1 MKKFNI
7 KVGDRKFIVKA
18 KDNIDAVRKLQ
29 DAKKKKLID
38 ALGEG
43 ACSPV
48 SADYEKEA
56 KKLLESYDRA
66 DKTNDNKTLFA
77 RMIDNLENE
86 VLNKEKEI
94 KKFDDIWS
102 DHKKEMLRNIRNAE
116 LVLSQAKNRLKAK
129 DANSVR
135 DAKTIGRYKSKSG
148 KVYIIKEDTGYG
160 SIGSYP
166 YVTDDKGKWVPV
178 PDEIRKGG
186 FKALYELI
194 HSGNIEKYIT
204 DSSIKDASPIIVE
217 AIPYKNEM
225 YVVLEFSWNG
235 SKRWIVVAK
244 ENYHNEKKYTGGGVV
259 EFSLNGAKK
268 TADDFYTMNKLE
280 KKHGRTEGY
289 KKWMAGET
297 DSAIE
302 DFDKTLDPIPNIMKK
317 QGKDSADKVNEI
329 KDYGRDIAVPGTNI
343 IAIGIEDLFD
353 YIRWIK
359 DSLSKGD
366 KSRAERL
373 AEDFKRLLSER
384 KKSVAGLPQYTN
396 TISKYVQE
404 AEKEFNSIKM

>member
-18 KDNIDAVRKLQ
+18 KDNIDAVRKLKSSLA
-29 DAKKKKLID
+29 DASDERDVVFNKYYVKPGMKIWLNGKFQPIQNIEWGYKYAKVYTSSNEWYEFDVGKK
-38 ALGEG
+38 
-43 ACSPV
+43 V
-48 SADYEKEA
+48 
-56 KKLLESYDRA
+56 
-66 DKTNDNKTLFA
+66 T
-77 RMIDNLENE
+77 
-86 VLNKEKEI
+86 V
-94 KKFDDIWS
+94 
-102 DHKKEMLRNIRNAE
+102 
-116 LVLSQAKNRLKAK
+116 K
-129 DANSVR
+129 DAR
-135 DAKTIGRYKSKSG
+135 TMGRYKSKSG

-178 PDEIRKGG
+178 PNEIRKGG

-194 HSGNIEKYIT
+194 HSGGIEKYIT

-259 EFSLNGAKK
+259 EYSLNGAKK
-268 TADDFYTMNKLE
+268 TADDFYTMNK
-280 KKHGRTEGY
+280 
-289 KKWMAGET
+289 
-297 DSAIE
+297 
-302 DFDKTLDPIPNIMKK
+302 
-317 QGKDSADKVNEI
+317 ADKVNEI
-329 KDYGRDIAVPGTNI
+329 KDYGRDIAVPGTNF

-396 TISKYVQE
+396 AISKYIQE